1 MVQREC
7 CRINYSWFTFEI
19 NTASFCYANEKE
31 GDGRGSW
38 RFEPLDAIFSTQKQL
53 TFLSAF
59 LSSLLR
65 FLWRERLQIF
75 KGFKC
80 VCRGL
85 VLIIESF
92 VKILFPSN
100 NTHAPCCCHII
111 RDAATFSVA
120 LCVCFLLLLRTA
132 SEHSDLW
139 RKDARNP
146 KAYYPLFFD
155 KIDYCRSREKFKCR
169 YFNN

>member
-19 NTASFCYANEKE
+19 NTASFCYVNEKKAMVE
-31 GDGRGSW
+31 AV
-38 RFEPLDAIFSTQKQL
+38 DALSHSTQYFRHKSNRH
-53 TFLSAF
+53 FY
-59 LSSLLR
+59 
-65 FLWRERLQIF
+65 RLFYLVCWGSYGENGSKIF

-146 KAYYPLFFD
+146 KAYYPLFF
-155 KIDYCRSREKFKCR
+155 FW
-169 YFNN
+169 